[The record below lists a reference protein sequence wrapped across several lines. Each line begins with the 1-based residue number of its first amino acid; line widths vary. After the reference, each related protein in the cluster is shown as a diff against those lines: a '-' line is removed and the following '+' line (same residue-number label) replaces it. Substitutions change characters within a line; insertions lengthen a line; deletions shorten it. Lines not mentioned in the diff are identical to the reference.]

1 MNLFMKNG
9 STFSMEAMPFFYKIV
24 DTLRNKLSVRE
35 GELKFMRILH
45 TGDWHLGRTLEGRSR
60 MAEQEAF
67 VDELVRLADDQRA
80 DLILMAGDVY
90 DSVNPPAAAEQLFY
104 EAAARLTDGGR
115 PLVVIAGNHDQPE
128 RVSSVTPLVSSRGI
142 RLVGL
147 PSTKAVTVTVPRT
160 GEVAKIAALPYP
172 SEARL
177 NELLTEG
184 GDENEL
190 RRAYSKR
197 VGKLMEMM
205 AREFSPKTVN
215 LAMSHIYVLG
225 GLESDSERPIQVGG
239 AYTVDPSA
247 LAVGACYTAL
257 GHLHRP
263 QAVKG
268 EGIIRYSGSPLA
280 YSFSEAGQA
289 KSVTM
294 VDVTPESTPV
304 IEELFLK
311 SGRPLVRWKAKGGL
325 QEVYRW
331 LEEERDPGA
340 YIDLEISLTE
350 AMGMADIQRLR
361 KSREGIIHIRPIY
374 PEMEHLGLESQ
385 RSALPLPELFRKFYQ
400 RQTGG
405 AEPEDSLVELF
416 LELVDE
422 EDAKTSG
429 GE

>member
-1 MNLFMKNG
+1 
-9 STFSMEAMPFFYKIV
+9 
-24 DTLRNKLSVRE
+24 
-35 GELKFMRILH
+35 MRILH

-60 MAEQEAF
+60 LSEQEAF
-67 VDELVRLADDQRA
+67 LDELVHMANDQCA

-104 EAAARLTDGGR
+104 DAAARLTEGGR

-128 RVSSVTPLVSSRGI
+128 RVSSVTPLVSKRGI
-142 RLVGL
+142 TLVGL
-147 PSTKAVTVTVPRT
+147 PSSEAITVTTPRT
-160 GEVAKIAALPYP
+160 GEIAKIAALPYP

-177 NELLTEG
+177 NELLTADGNE
-184 GDENEL
+184 DEL
-190 RRAYSKR
+190 RRAYSER
-197 VGKLMEMM
+197 VGKLMQLM
-205 AREFSPKTVN
+205 ARDFSPKTVN

-225 GLESDSERPIQVGG
+225 GLESESERPIQVGG

-294 VDVTPESTPV
+294 VDVSPGCTPV
-304 IEELFLK
+304 IEELFLS

-331 LEEERDPGA
+331 LDEERDLNA
-340 YIDLEISLTE
+340 FIDLEVSLTE
-350 AMGMADIQRLR
+350 AMGLADIQRLR
-361 KSREGIIHIRPIY
+361 KSRDGIVHIRPIY
-374 PEMEHLGLESQ
+374 PEMEALELEIE
-385 RSALPLPELFRKFYQ
+385 RSRIPLPDLFRKFYQ

-405 AEPEDSLVELF
+405 AEPEDSLVHLF
-416 LELVDE
+416 MELVDE
-422 EDAKTSG
+422 EESEVSG
-429 GE
+429 VNE

>member
-1 MNLFMKNG
+1 
-9 STFSMEAMPFFYKIV
+9 
-24 DTLRNKLSVRE
+24 
-35 GELKFMRILH
+35 MRILH

-60 MAEQEAF
+60 LAEQEAF
-67 VDELVRLADDQRA
+67 LDELVRMADEQQA

-90 DSVNPPAAAEQLFY
+90 DSVNPPAAAEQMFY
-104 EAAARLTDGGR
+104 DAAARLTDGGR

-128 RVSSVTPLVSSRGI
+128 RVSSVTPLVSKRGI
-142 RLVGL
+142 TLVGL
-147 PSTKAVTVTVPRT
+147 PSAEAVTVTAPRT
-160 GEVAKIAALPYP
+160 GEIAKIAALPYP

-177 NELLTEG
+177 NELLSSDGSE
-184 GDENEL
+184 DEL
-190 RRAYSKR
+190 RRAYSER
-197 VGKLMEMM
+197 VGKLMQMM
-205 AREFSPKTVN
+205 ARDFSPQTVN

-225 GLESDSERPIQVGG
+225 GLESESERPIQVGG

-294 VDVTPESTPV
+294 VDVSPGGTPV
-304 IEELFLK
+304 IEELFLS

-331 LEEERDPGA
+331 LEEGRDPNA
-340 YIDLEISLTE
+340 FIDLEVSLTE
-350 AMGMADIQRLR
+350 AMGLGDIQRLR
-361 KSREGIIHIRPIY
+361 KSRDGIVHIRPVY
-374 PEMEHLGLESQ
+374 PEMEALELEIE
-385 RSALPLPELFRKFYQ
+385 RSRIPLPELFRKFYE

-405 AEPEDSLVELF
+405 AEPEDSLIQLF
-416 LELVDE
+416 MELVDE
-422 EDAKTSG
+422 DETEVSG
-429 GE
+429 VAE

>member
-1 MNLFMKNG
+1 M
-9 STFSMEAMPFFYKIV
+9 
-24 DTLRNKLSVRE
+24 
-35 GELKFMRILH
+35 H

-60 MAEQEAF
+60 LAEQEAF
-67 VDELVRLADDQRA
+67 LDELVRLADDQNA

-90 DSVNPPAAAEQLFY
+90 DSVNPPAAAEQMFY

-115 PLVVIAGNHDQPE
+115 QLVVIAGNHDQPE
-128 RVSSVTPLVSSRGI
+128 RVSSVTPLVARRGI
-142 RLVGL
+142 TLIGL
-147 PSTKAVTVTVPRT
+147 PSVEAVTVTASRT
-160 GEVAKIAALPYP
+160 GEIAKIAALPYP

-177 NELLTEG
+177 NELLTADGTE
-184 GDENEL
+184 DEL
-190 RRAYSKR
+190 RRAYSER
-197 VGKLMEMM
+197 VGNLMGMM
-205 AREFSPKTVN
+205 ARDFSPKTVN

-225 GLESDSERPIQVGG
+225 GLESESERPIQVGG

-294 VDVTPESTPV
+294 VDVSPGSTPV
-304 IEELFLK
+304 IQELFLS

-331 LEEERDPGA
+331 LEEERDLDA
-340 YIDLEISLTE
+340 YIDLEVSLTE

-361 KSREGIIHIRPIY
+361 KSRDGIIHIRPIY
-374 PEMEHLGLESQ
+374 PEMEDLGLETE
-385 RSALPLPELFRKFYQ
+385 RSTLPLPELFRKFYQ

-405 AEPEDSLVELF
+405 AEPEDSLVDLF
-416 LELVDE
+416 MELVGE
-422 EDAKTSG
+422 EETVASG
-429 GE
+429 VSE

>member
-1 MNLFMKNG
+1 
-9 STFSMEAMPFFYKIV
+9 
-24 DTLRNKLSVRE
+24 
-35 GELKFMRILH
+35 MRILH

-60 MAEQEAF
+60 LAEQEAF
-67 VDELVRLADDQRA
+67 LDELVRMADDQHA

-104 EAAARLTDGGR
+104 DAAARLTDGGR

-128 RVSSVTPLVSSRGI
+128 RVSSVTPLVAKRGI
-142 RLVGL
+142 TLVGL
-147 PSTKAVTVTVPRT
+147 PSAETVTVTASRT
-160 GEVAKIAALPYP
+160 GEIAKIAALPYP

-177 NELLTEG
+177 NELLTADGNE
-184 GDENEL
+184 DEL
-190 RRAYSKR
+190 RRAYSER
-197 VGKLMEMM
+197 VGKLMQMM
-205 AREFSPKTVN
+205 ARDFSPKTVN

-225 GLESDSERPIQVGG
+225 GLESESERPIQVGG

-294 VDVTPESTPV
+294 VDVSPGSTPV
-304 IEELFLK
+304 VEELFLS

-331 LEEERDPGA
+331 LEEERDPDA
-340 YIDLEISLTE
+340 FIDLEVSLTE

-361 KSREGIIHIRPIY
+361 KSRDGIVHIRPIY
-374 PEMEHLGLESQ
+374 PEMEALELDTE
-385 RSALPLPELFRKFYQ
+385 RSRLPLPDLFRKFYQ

-405 AEPEDSLVELF
+405 AEPENSLVDLF
-416 LELVDE
+416 MELVDE
-422 EDAKTSG
+422 EETEIAGVS
-429 GE
+429 E